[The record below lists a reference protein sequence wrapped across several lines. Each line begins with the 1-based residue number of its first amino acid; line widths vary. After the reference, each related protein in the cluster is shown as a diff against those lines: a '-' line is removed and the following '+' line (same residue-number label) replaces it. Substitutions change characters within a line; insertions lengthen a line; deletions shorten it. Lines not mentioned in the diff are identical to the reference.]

1 MGAGVGKS
9 GEIEGDSVV
18 SKTLPEKLAQA
29 RARGGKAAPAPK
41 PAPANKNLEG
51 LNMVTRQIQGD
62 IDTTYYTQQ
71 RDIFTSG
78 LAAEIGIAAFA
89 VWHAIKWH
97 ADFNTGESYPG
108 IRRIA
113 EITGTAPSTVQIAIK
128 VLVDKHLLRIRKAGR
143 KNVYVA
149 RERIDVR
156 VGGRVITT
164 IVVDFIPDQMRER
177 LAKLKAAGA
186 GDIDAA
192 DVWAQVDLLPGP
204 GMVLDKKT
212 GTFSGSM
219 RADEVPAQMPSHQT
233 QSVSDAKSAL
243 KQIADQLRVSLKN

>member
-1 MGAGVGKS
+1 MATK
-9 GEIEGDSVV
+9 
-18 SKTLPEKLAQA
+18 
-29 RARGGKAAPAPK
+29 
-41 PAPANKNLEG
+41 
-51 LNMVTRQIQGD
+51 QIQGD

-78 LAAEIGIAAFA
+78 LAADIGVSAFA

-108 IRRIA
+108 IRRLA
-113 EITGTAPSTVQIAIK
+113 EITGTAPMTVQTAIK
-128 VLVDKHLLRIRKAGR
+128 VLVEKHLLRIRKVGQ

-156 VGGRVITT
+156 VGNRVIST

-177 LAKLKAAGA
+177 LARLKAAGG
-186 GDIDAA
+186 GDLAAA

-204 GMVLDKKT
+204 GMVLDKAT

-219 RADEVPAQMPSHQT
+219 RADEVPEQMPSHAT
-233 QSVSDAKSAL
+233 KSVANAKDAL
-243 KQIADQLRVSLKN
+243 RQIADQLRVTLKN

>member
-1 MGAGVGKS
+1 MGFSVGKS
-9 GEIEGDSVV
+9 CAADSASEQQFIGE
-18 SKTLPEKLAQA
+18 
-29 RARGGKAAPAPK
+29 
-41 PAPANKNLEG
+41 
-51 LNMVTRQIQGD
+51 NMAKRQVQGD

-78 LAAEIGIAAFA
+78 LAAEIGIAAFT

-108 IRRIA
+108 IKRIA
-113 EITGTAPSTVQIAIK
+113 EITGTAPSTVQIALK
-128 VLVDKHLLRIRKAGR
+128 VLVEKHLLRIRKAGR
-143 KNVYVA
+143 KNIYVA

-156 VGGRVITT
+156 VGNRVIATV
-164 IVVDFIPDQMRER
+164 VVDFVPDQMRER

-186 GDIDAA
+186 GDIDAG

-212 GTFSGSM
+212 GMFSGSM
-219 RADEVPAQMPSHQT
+219 RADEVPEQMPAHAT
-233 QSVSDAKSAL
+233 QSVADAKNTL
-243 KQIADQLRVSLKN
+243 KQIADQLRPSLKK

>member
-1 MGAGVGKS
+1 MATK
-9 GEIEGDSVV
+9 
-18 SKTLPEKLAQA
+18 
-29 RARGGKAAPAPK
+29 
-41 PAPANKNLEG
+41 
-51 LNMVTRQIQGD
+51 QIQGD

-71 RDIFTSG
+71 RDMFTSG
-78 LAAEIGIAAFA
+78 LAADIGVSAFA

-108 IRRIA
+108 IRRLCTL
-113 EITGTAPSTVQIAIK
+113 TGLADQTVQNAIK
-128 VLVDKHLLRIRKAGR
+128 KLVASHLLRIRKVGQ

-156 VGGRVITT
+156 VGSRVIST

-177 LAKLKAAGA
+177 LAKLKASGN
-186 GDIDAA
+186 GDMSAD
-192 DVWAQVDLLPGP
+192 DVWAQVDVIPGP

-219 RADEVPAQMPSHQT
+219 RADEVPDQLPPHATQT
-233 QSVSDAKSAL
+233 VADAKNAL
-243 KQIADQLRVSLKN
+243 KQMADQMRIALKK

>member
-1 MGAGVGKS
+1 MGFSVGKS
-9 GEIEGDSVV
+9 CAADSASEQQFIGE
-18 SKTLPEKLAQA
+18 
-29 RARGGKAAPAPK
+29 
-41 PAPANKNLEG
+41 
-51 LNMVTRQIQGD
+51 NMAKRQVQGD

-78 LAAEIGIAAFA
+78 LAAEIGIAAFT

-108 IRRIA
+108 IKRIA
-113 EITGTAPSTVQIAIK
+113 EITGTAPSTVQIALK
-128 VLVDKHLLRIRKAGR
+128 VLVEKHLLRIRKAGR
-143 KNVYVA
+143 KNIYVA

-156 VGGRVITT
+156 VGNRVIATV
-164 IVVDFIPDQMRER
+164 VVDFVPDQMRER

-186 GDIDAA
+186 GDIDAG

-212 GTFSGSM
+212 GMFSGSM
-219 RADEVPAQMPSHQT
+219 RADEVPEQMPAHAT
-233 QSVSDAKSAL
+233 QSL
-243 KQIADQLRVSLKN
+243 SLIHI